1 MGMDDVW
8 RVVSGWRL
16 AGHEELELLLRMV
29 LACFMGYVIGYERM
43 NREKSAGMRTHAIVC
58 LGAALIMIV
67 SKHGFEDIPDSD
79 ASRVAAQIVSGV
91 GFLGAGIIF
100 VKNNTVSGLTTAAG
114 IWTTAGVGMAIGAG
128 AYFIGISAGIL
139 VVVTQ
144 VVLHKAT
151 FFTAEPVRGYMKLQ
165 TDDYEG
171 LMPELVSRFAGEKIR
186 MLRLKVHKEKAEG
199 EVKIEMELL
208 YPPKYDRSQLV
219 AQWAKDERVKGI
231 CG

>member
-67 SKHGFEDIPDSD
+67 SKYGFEDIPDFD

-114 IWTTAGVGMAIGAG
+114 IWTTAGVGMAIGPG
-128 AYFIGISAGIL
+128 TYFSGISAGIL
-139 VVVTQ
+139 VVDTQ

-151 FFTAEPVRGYMKLQ
+151 FFAAEPVRGYMKLQ

-171 LMPELVSRFAGEKIR
+171 LMPELVSQFAGEKIR

-219 AQWAKDERVKGI
+219 AQGAKDERVKGI

>member
-1 MGMDDVW
+1 MDDVW
-8 RVVSGWRL
+8 RLMAHWKL
-16 AGHEELELLLRMV
+16 AGHEELELFLRMV
-29 LACFMGYVIGYERM
+29 LACFMGYMIGYERM

-67 SKHGFEDIPDSD
+67 SKYGFEDIPDFD
-79 ASRVAAQIVSGV
+79 ASRVAAQLVSGV
-91 GFLGAGIIF
+91 GFLGAGIIV

-128 AYFIGISAGIL
+128 AYFIGVSAGIL

-171 LMPELVSRFAGEKIR
+171 LMPELVSQFAGEKIR

-219 AQWAKDERVKGI
+219 AQWAKDKRVKGI
-231 CG
+231 SG

>member
-1 MGMDDVW
+1 MDDVW
-8 RVVSGWRL
+8 RLMAHWKL
-16 AGHEELELLLRMV
+16 AGHEELELFLRMV
-29 LACFMGYVIGYERM
+29 LACFMGYMIGYERM

-67 SKHGFEDIPDSD
+67 SKYGFEDIPDFD

-128 AYFIGISAGIL
+128 AYFIGVSAGIL

-171 LMPELVSRFAGEKIR
+171 LMPELVSQFAGEKIR

-219 AQWAKDERVKGI
+219 AQWAKDKRVKGI
-231 CG
+231 SG